1 MKKTRF
7 RNPLQPLKAEQV
19 WKMEALHVRIRD
31 VGKLFVRYRHYKADA
46 AKGKSSIMSKRELEE
61 FLTKNK
67 AILVQE

>member
-1 MKKTRF
+1 
-7 RNPLQPLKAEQV
+7 
-19 WKMEALHVRIRD
+19 MEALHVRIRD